1 MSDAEDEKAMATK
14 RSNASTSSSQSQHD
28 RKLDDAKT
36 SNGKEGERATA
47 NQPATSLSTALV
59 PRVERESSVV
69 PRDEHQRGS
78 VNNPLPV
85 LTSSLSPHDVQPAT
99 VKTSSGK
106 EVEQATTQQLTNAM
120 TTALLPYVG
129 KWKPFVTYRG
139 LDRWD
144 IVEKSLVNRA
154 YSSLTHEGQPDTAE
168 VISGKE
174 SEQAHTDQTV
184 NALTSLP
191 RREGQP
197 VSSAI
202 PSDDQRVLP
211 EQPSAPMLT
220 PHERKLGV
228 TDVDSGEQNRPV
240 TADQPVTIAT
250 MSLPP
255 REGQKEA
262 PVIPSNEYKRSIV
275 DQPTRAPTFSPHDS
289 QTDSTRIISRKG
301 SKSKIANKPFT
312 VLTSLPP
319 HEGQQESTMASSDK
333 EQRAVVDQPFTALRV
348 LLSSHDSQLESA
360 ELSSGKDS
368 EQATT
373 KQPTSALTTSLPSR
387 DDRHESVIIP
397 SDEGATVSQP
407 STTLTSFLLSQDG
420 RHREG
425 FKMAAT
431 RGTEDERLAIHNASV
446 KPTYE
451 RTSSLSSTEGHQEAA
466 RTSTVAAV
474 MTAASVAPV
483 APTSPLDHVL
493 ICGHGRFQQIALFCT
508 ALAFFTTIVHAIA
521 SANLARP
528 VDHWCRPTVQYSYME
543 PNVWRN
549 ISIPVI
555 QEEGGTERRSQCQR
569 FEPPLPYAES
579 SAGLPDNR
587 STVPCDAGWQYASG
601 ASSAHQRCNA
611 IFAESHGHSIVDEWD
626 LVCGRSWMVP
636 ALSATYVAGGV
647 VGAPLAGIAA
657 DRIGRRPVLGIW
669 LVLLVFAGTALVFAN
684 SVAVFAALRFVTSAG
699 AAGVLVA
706 SQVLLFEVTDS
717 QHHVL
722 FCAIAVAAAAFVA
735 AVYTEVVYV
744 FIRNWHAAQVA
755 YMVPTC
761 GLMVV
766 AYLAEESPCW
776 LMATYELRNAEHVL
790 SRAAGANRVEPPV
803 FRRRLS
809 ALRDELCR
817 QHCHSVTQQE
827 QERANVT
834 VTDPEGVQLSDLL
847 SNQPLRQRSAV
858 IFGCWFLAFGTFAH
872 LSTSHM
878 MRTSQGARAA
888 LVVSRLPCVVADVY
902 VLTRKSTRLCLV
914 FSMLS
919 LAIVMGAL
927 SLAVSLDTTDLVAAV
942 LVTLALLVFDMSAI
956 SAFVLS
962 AELYPTMLRGAT
974 FGVCYMSGRLGA
986 LAAVFVNE
994 IQSRPLRGV
1003 AYAVTAAMLLLFGT
1017 MALALP
1023 ETKNMPP
1030 SNTVHGI
1037 MVMEDKWQLYSPLR
1051 VARTRNKRRHSKT
1064 ALLES
1069 DRMRRRSSSLLRE
1082 QDALGRD
1089 QAAYK

>member
-14 RSNASTSSSQSQHD
+14 RSNVSTSSSQSQHD

-36 SNGKEGERATA
+36 SNGKE
-47 NQPATSLSTALV
+47 
-59 PRVERESSVV
+59 
-69 PRDEHQRGS
+69 DEHQGGS

-99 VKTSSGK
+99 VRTSSGK
-106 EVEQATTQQLTNAM
+106 EVEQATTKQLTNAI

-129 KWKPFVTYRG
+129 KRKPSVTYKG

-144 IVEKSLVNRA
+144 IVEKSLLNRA

-197 VSSAI
+197 ESSAI

-228 TDVDSGEQNRPV
+228 TDVDSGEENRPV

-262 PVIPSNEYKRSIV
+262 SVIPSNEYKRSIV
-275 DQPTRAPTFSPHDS
+275 DQPTRAPTFSPHDC
-289 QTDSTRIISRKG
+289 QTDSTRIISHKG
-301 SKSKIANKPFT
+301 SKPKTANKPFT
-312 VLTSLPP
+312 ALTSLPP

-348 LLSSHDSQLESA
+348 LPSSHDSQLESA
-360 ELSSGKDS
+360 QLSSGKDS

-387 DDRHESVIIP
+387 DDRHESFIIP

-431 RGTEDERLAIHNASV
+431 RRTEDERLAIHDASV

-451 RTSSLSSTEGHQEAA
+451 RTSSLSSTEGHHEAA

-521 SANLARP
+521 SENLARP
-528 VDHWCRPTVQYSYME
+528 VDHWPTVQYSYME

-555 QEEGGTERRSQCQR
+555 QEEDGTERRSQCQR

-684 SVAVFAALRFVTSAG
+684 SVAVFAALRFVTSVG

-717 QHHVL
+717 QHRVL

-761 GLMVV
+761 GLVV
-766 AYLAEESPCW
+766 AAYLAEESPCW
-776 LMATYELRNAEHVL
+776 LMATYELRNAENVL

-809 ALRDELCR
+809 ALRDEMCR

-834 VTDPEGVQLSDLL
+834 VTDPGDHFFRSTGDEPVTATNLASMIPRNVTFILEYGVRLSDLL
-847 SNQPLRQRSAV
+847 SNQPLRQRSAI
-858 IFGCWFLAFGTFAH
+858 IFSCWFMAFGTFAH
-872 LSTSHM
+872 LSTGHM
-878 MRTSQGARAA
+878 MRTTQGARAA
-888 LVVSRLPCVVADVY
+888 LVVLRLPCVMADVY
-902 VLTRKSTRLCLV
+902 VLTRNSRRLCLV

-919 LAIVMGAL
+919 LAIAMGAL
-927 SLAVSLDTTDLVAAV
+927 SLAVSLDATDLVAAV
-942 LVTLALLVFDMSAI
+942 LVTLALLIFDMSAI

-1003 AYAVTAAMLLLFGT
+1003 AYAVVAAMLLLVGM

-1023 ETKNMPP
+1023 ETKHMPP
-1030 SNTVHGI
+1030 SNVVHGI

-1089 QAAYK
+1089 PAAYK

>member
-1 MSDAEDEKAMATK
+1 
-14 RSNASTSSSQSQHD
+14 
-28 RKLDDAKT
+28 
-36 SNGKEGERATA
+36 
-47 NQPATSLSTALV
+47 
-59 PRVERESSVV
+59 
-69 PRDEHQRGS
+69 
-78 VNNPLPV
+78 
-85 LTSSLSPHDVQPAT
+85 
-99 VKTSSGK
+99 
-106 EVEQATTQQLTNAM
+106 
-120 TTALLPYVG
+120 
-129 KWKPFVTYRG
+129 
-139 LDRWD
+139 
-144 IVEKSLVNRA
+144 
-154 YSSLTHEGQPDTAE
+154 
-168 VISGKE
+168 
-174 SEQAHTDQTV
+174 
-184 NALTSLP
+184 
-191 RREGQP
+191 
-197 VSSAI
+197 
-202 PSDDQRVLP
+202 
-211 EQPSAPMLT
+211 
-220 PHERKLGV
+220 
-228 TDVDSGEQNRPV
+228 
-240 TADQPVTIAT
+240 
-250 MSLPP
+250 
-255 REGQKEA
+255 
-262 PVIPSNEYKRSIV
+262 
-275 DQPTRAPTFSPHDS
+275 
-289 QTDSTRIISRKG
+289 
-301 SKSKIANKPFT
+301 
-312 VLTSLPP
+312 
-319 HEGQQESTMASSDK
+319 MASSDK

-348 LLSSHDSQLESA
+348 LPSSHDSQLESA
-360 ELSSGKDS
+360 QLSSGKDS

-387 DDRHESVIIP
+387 DDRHESFIIP

-407 STTLTSFLLSQDG
+407 STTLTSFLLSQNG
-420 RHREG
+420 RRREG
-425 FKMAAT
+425 FKMSAT

-451 RTSSLSSTEGHQEAA
+451 RTSSLSSTEGHHEAA

-474 MTAASVAPV
+474 MTAASVAAV

-508 ALAFFTTIVHAIA
+508 ALAFFTTIVHAIGT
-521 SANLARP
+521 ANLARP

-555 QEEGGTERRSQCQR
+555 QEKDGTERHSQCQR

-657 DRIGRRPVLGIW
+657 DRMGRRPVLGIW

-684 SVAVFAALRFVTSAG
+684 SVAVFTTLRFVTSVG
-699 AAGVLVA
+699 AAEVLVA

-717 QHHVL
+717 QHRVL
-722 FCAIAVAAAAFVA
+722 FCAIAVAAAGFVA

-761 GLMVV
+761 GLMVA

-790 SRAAGANRVEPPV
+790 SRAAGANSVEPPV

-809 ALRDELCR
+809 ALRDEMCR

-834 VTDPEGVQLSDLL
+834 VTDQDGVRLSDLL
-847 SNQPLRQRSAV
+847 SNQPLRQRSAI

-872 LSTSHM
+872 LSTGHM
-878 MRTSQGARAA
+878 MRTSQGARTA
-888 LVVSRLPCVVADVY
+888 LVVLRLPCVVADVY
-902 VLTRKSTRLCLV
+902 VLTRNSRRLCLV

-919 LAIVMGAL
+919 LAVVMGAL
-927 SLAVSLDTTDLVAAV
+927 SLAVSLDAADLVAAV

-962 AELYPTMLRGAT
+962 AELYPTVLRGAT

-986 LAAVFVNE
+986 QAAVFVNE

-1003 AYAVTAAMLLLFGT
+1003 AYAITAAMLLLFGT

-1023 ETKNMPP
+1023 ETKHMPP
-1030 SNTVHGI
+1030 SNVVHGI
-1037 MVMEDKWQLYSPLR
+1037 MVMEDKWQLYCPLR

-1082 QDALGRD
+1082 QAALGRD
-1089 QAAYK
+1089 PAAYK